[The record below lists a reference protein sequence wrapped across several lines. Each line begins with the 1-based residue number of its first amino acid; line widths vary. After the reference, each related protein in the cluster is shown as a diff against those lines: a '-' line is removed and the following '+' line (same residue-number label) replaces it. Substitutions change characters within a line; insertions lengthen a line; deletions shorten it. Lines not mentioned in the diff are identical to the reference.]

1 MNTITL
7 LPDGSLSD
15 AGKPACADPLIYLG
29 HKVELAPDYTL
40 RSFFRMCEAWPTLTR
55 FNSFLPVIME
65 RYRGSA
71 STGCT
76 HGEFDFLGLAKTVEM
91 IGFPG
96 KPRLEIYMTFQGVR
110 GKETSELRFLQMENL
125 LDMPV
130 RLCRLRHIV
139 FGDKMDVMEFD
150 TVYNFFEFIDGVG
163 WELSFLGAPD
173 QCAI

>member
-7 LPDGSLSD
+7 LPDGSLAE
-15 AGKPACADPLIYLG
+15 AGKPVETDPLTHLA
-29 HKVELAPDYTL
+29 HRVELSPGYTL
-40 RSFFRMCEAWPTLTR
+40 RSFFRMCEAWPVLTR
-55 FNSFLPVIME
+55 FNSFLPMLME
-65 RYRGSA
+65 RYRDSAGS
-71 STGCT
+71 GCAY
-76 HGEFDFLGLAKTVEM
+76 GEFDYLGLAKTVEM

-110 GKETSELRFLQMENL
+110 GRETSELKFLQMENL

-130 RLCRLRHIV
+130 RLCRLRHII
-139 FGDKMDVMEFD
+139 FGDKMDVLEFD
-150 TVYNFFEFIDGVG
+150 TVYSLFEFIDGVG